1 MLIIGLCEGQ
11 GGGGE
16 LSTFKHDNAV
26 LDIVGEKDR
35 QETSHFFGL
44 VNVARMGEDR
54 GYIG

>member
-1 MLIIGLCEGQ
+1 V
-11 GGGGE
+11 GGGE